1 MRAFILRALVLSIA
15 GIGVGC
21 SGEISNFPTTP
32 DPVVVTET
40 FSGTININGAATH
53 AVFTSA
59 TGTVSATLTSLG
71 ENAPSKIGFSMGTLS
86 SIGTC
91 TVVLVND
98 SSVVNTSL
106 SGTVSTL
113 GGSLCVRVYD
123 VGLLA
128 DEDQRLPVRRYLQ
141 LDRSL
146 RDELLVELLAV
157 GGAEPVDGRVRC
169 REDEEEGAVRGDVD
183 RRRLGRTAR
192 DRVEREGVDLSVRRR
207 VEHDHGGAVLGRR
220 VDSRTVRRYDE
231 VGDRV

>member
-21 SGEISNFPTTP
+21 SGDINDLPTTP

-53 AVFTSA
+53 NVFTSA

-86 SIGTC
+86 SIGNC

-98 SSVVNTSL
+98 NSVVNTAL
-106 SGTVSTL
+106 TGTVSSL

-123 VGLLA
+123 VGALT
-128 DEDQRLPVRRYLQ
+128 E
-141 LDRSL
+141 
-146 RDELLVELLAV
+146 
-157 GGAEPVDGRVRC
+157 
-169 REDEEEGAVRGDVD
+169 
-183 RRRLGRTAR
+183 
-192 DRVEREGVDLSVRRR
+192 SVSYT
-207 VEHDHGGAVLGRR
+207 L
-220 VDSRTVRRYDE
+220 TVSHP
-231 VGDRV
+231 